1 MTPRNDFIENLRRA
15 GAAKQPARE
24 NPYDGDNARRGP
36 SAVGTYSSSNKV
48 MTRSSTPL
56 FARKRWK
63 PHWK

>member
-1 MTPRNDFIENLRRA
+1 MARNNFLEQIRQTQ
-15 GAAKQPARE
+15 AAKQPARE

-48 MTRSSTPL
+48 MTGSSTPL
-56 FARKRWK
+56 FARKRRK

>member
-1 MTPRNDFIENLRRA
+1 MARNTFLEQIKQARE
-15 GAAKQPARE
+15 AKQPARE

-56 FARKRWK
+56 FARKRRK